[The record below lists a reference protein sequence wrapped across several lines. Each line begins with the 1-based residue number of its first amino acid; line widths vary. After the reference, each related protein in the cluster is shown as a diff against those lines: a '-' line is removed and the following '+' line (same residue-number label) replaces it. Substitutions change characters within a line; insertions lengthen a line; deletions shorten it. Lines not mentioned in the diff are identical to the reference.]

1 LPEKDSLTPQE
12 AVTPD
17 ALTPALSQR
26 EREKDADLTPALNQ
40 VEREKDADLTPA
52 LSQVE
57 REKDADLTPALSQ
70 VERMEKRGE
79 GGVHFLRAM
88 GAVVWKDL
96 AAEWRSREMLSSMLV
111 FALLV
116 IFIFNFAL
124 ELDAR
129 ARATVT
135 AGVLWVTFAFAGTL
149 GLNRSMA
156 VEKDRGCLDGL
167 LLAPVDRTA
176 IYFGK
181 MLANLLF
188 MLMVAAIVLPVY
200 SILYNTNLFNPGLLL
215 VILLGAEGYV
225 AVGTLL
231 ATMAVQA
238 RTRDIL
244 LPILL
249 FPVAIPLLIAAVR
262 ASSGFLAGI
271 PLIDIRPSLNLLI
284 VFDVLF
290 TAVAF
295 MVFEFVVE
303 E

>member
-1 LPEKDSLTPQE
+1 MN
-12 AVTPD
+12 
-17 ALTPALSQR
+17 TPAVENKTTSQR
-26 EREKDADLTPALNQ
+26 KGGMTPF
-40 VEREKDADLTPA
+40 
-52 LSQVE
+52 LS
-57 REKDADLTPALSQ
+57 
-70 VERMEKRGE
+70 
-79 GGVHFLRAM
+79 AM
-88 GAVVWKDL
+88 GAVIWKDL
-96 AAEWRSREMLSSMLV
+96 AAEWRSRELISAMLV

-124 ELDAR
+124 ELDP
-129 ARATVT
+129 ATRSGVT
-135 AGVLWVTFAFAGTL
+135 AGVLWVTFVFAGTL
-149 GLNRSMA
+149 GLNRSLA

-181 MLANLLF
+181 MLANLVF
-188 MLMVAAIVLPVY
+188 MLLVALIVLPVY
-200 SILYNTNLFNPGLLL
+200 SVLYNVNLFNPGMLA
-215 VILLGAEGYV
+215 VILLGSEGYV

-231 ATMAVQA
+231 AAMAVQT

-249 FPVAIPLLIAAVR
+249 FPVVVPVLVAAVK
-262 ASSGFLAGI
+262 ASGGYLQALPMEEI
-271 PLIDIRPSLNLLI
+271 TPWINLLL
-284 VFDVLF
+284 VYDVVF